1 MYSRK
6 RLFSRV
12 MFLTPEYLQAWKDTF
27 PNPST
32 SPAHYVKYLSIIC
45 PEAIKALDVEE
56 GGWITT
62 FSCILHLRVVSH
74 QTCASELANCLVLLS
89 GLSQTVTSLT
99 LDLFI
104 FPSQRVLNF
113 IDKFPL
119 LENLF
124 VTTWYGSL
132 ANSKDSSDK
141 LLTTINSVK
150 SEGNSHELPTSS
162 NPPAFTGFLNLSLGD
177 GMEPFVPRLLSLP
190 TGLHFRGM
198 RLTWSNEGDASWT
211 MALLKRCSSTLETLS
226 IDFRSI
232 RMSDLYFCLH

>member
-1 MYSRK
+1 MPNPHLPVELLDYIVNLPHNTKALRNCCLASKSWIPCTRK

-12 MFLTPEYLQAWKDTF
+12 MFLTPEYLQAWTDTF

-32 SPAHYVKYLSIIC
+32 SPAHYVKYPSIIC
-45 PEAIKALDVEE
+45 PEAIKASDVEE

-62 FSCILHLRVVSH
+62 FSCVLHLQVVSH
-74 QTCASELANCLVLLS
+74 QTCTSELASCLVPLS
-89 GLSQTVTSLT
+89 GLSQTVASLV

-104 FPSQRVLNF
+104 FPSQHVLNF
-113 IDKFPL
+113 VDKFPL

-124 VTTWYGSL
+124 VTTWCGSL
-132 ANSKDSSDK
+132 ANSKESSDK

-198 RLTWSNEGDASWT
+198 RL
-211 MALLKRCSSTLETLS
+211 R
-226 IDFRSI
+226 
-232 RMSDLYFCLH
+232 